1 MLAVHFCFNITNI
14 FDFNA
19 IDRKIEMQVP
29 FLLIHPTFGAVSKLW
44 LGLASSLTHLI
55 GDAGWSLSL
64 RVEEV
69 HQPGLQGGQLPVQ
82 LRADLDEQVV
92 FSLKKT
98 QHTVILGT
106 FTLNKRLYGSATLMF
121 TQKKLDY
128 LPSSYTAKVEQG
140 AE

>member
-1 MLAVHFCFNITNI
+1 
-14 FDFNA
+14 
-19 IDRKIEMQVP
+19 MQVP

-92 FSLKKT
+92 FALTKNPNI
-98 QHTVILGT
+98 ILST
-106 FTLNKRLYGSATLMF
+106 FTLKKRLYGSETLIL
-121 TQKKLDY
+121 TIKN
-128 LPSSYTAKVEQG
+128 
-140 AE
+140 